1 MFFVIKMSEK
11 KATVPMTD
19 KDRGIA
25 FVILA
30 MSFNIVGL
38 GSLAFGNVPVAA
50 GLLTGALVF
59 LVTSLFYL
67 TIEYREMRR
76 KKKMDIS

>member
-1 MFFVIKMSEK
+1 MSEK
-11 KATVPMTD
+11 KARVPMTD

-25 FVILA
+25 FVVLA

-38 GSLAFGNVPVAA
+38 GSLAFGNIPVAA
-50 GLLTGALVF
+50 GLLIGSLVF
-59 LVTSLFYL
+59 LVFSLFYL
-67 TIEYREMRR
+67 TREYRQMRR

>member
-1 MFFVIKMSEK
+1 MSEE
-11 KATVPMTD
+11 KATATMID

-25 FVILA
+25 FVVLA
-30 MSFNIVGL
+30 ISFDIVGL

-50 GLLTGALVF
+50 GLLIGSLVF
-59 LVTSLFYL
+59 LLFSLFYL
-67 TIEYREMRR
+67 TREDRQMRR

>member
-1 MFFVIKMSEK
+1 
-11 KATVPMTD
+11 MTD

-25 FVILA
+25 FVVLA

-50 GLLTGALVF
+50 GLLMGSLVF
-59 LVTSLFYL
+59 LAFSLFYL
-67 TIEYREMRR
+67 TREYRQMRR
-76 KKKMDIS
+76 KKKIGYFLSTKFSLR

>member
-1 MFFVIKMSEK
+1 MSEK

-19 KDRGIA
+19 KDRVIA
-25 FVILA
+25 FVVLA

-38 GSLAFGNVPVAA
+38 GSLAFGNFSVAA
-50 GLLTGALVF
+50 GLLIGSLVF
-59 LVTSLFYL
+59 LVFSLFYL
-67 TIEYREMRR
+67 TREYRQMRR

>member
-1 MFFVIKMSEK
+1 MPEN
-11 KATVPMTD
+11 KATVPVTN

-25 FVILA
+25 LVISAL
-30 MSFNIVGL
+30 SFNIVGL

-50 GLLTGALVF
+50 GLLAGSLVF
-59 LVTSLFYL
+59 LVISLFYL
-67 TIEYREMRR
+67 TSEYRQMRR